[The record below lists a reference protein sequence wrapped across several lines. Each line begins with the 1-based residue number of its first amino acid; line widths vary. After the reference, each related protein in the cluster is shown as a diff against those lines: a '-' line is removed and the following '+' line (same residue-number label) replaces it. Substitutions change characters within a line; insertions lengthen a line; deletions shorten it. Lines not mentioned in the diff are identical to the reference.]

1 MRRRRILVT
10 GARGFVGRAVAE
22 GFAELGWS
30 VIGLDRA
37 VADVTGAAGPEE
49 MVGRP
54 NGIRW
59 VAADLADA
67 MPDEIQEV
75 DLVVHAAWMTT
86 DPETLGVSPA
96 EYLGLNLRPLLTVLA
111 YAARTRPAAFV
122 FLSSSGVF
130 GPDDAT
136 EGLTDAHRPT
146 GASPYAVAKRAGELL
161 VPSALEPSTAAHV
174 VRLGYLYGPGE
185 TARPSRARLSLIGGW
200 LSAALDGRTLEVR
213 ADDPA
218 RDWTFTPDLPR
229 ALERLAGTAPAGRPV
244 HLGSSHVWRDRALAE
259 HIASALAG
267 VELAFVPADG
277 DVKPPMVPSEL
288 PVLDGFRW
296 TDPPSGLRALIDS
309 GVAA

>member
-75 DLVVHAAWMTT
+75 DLVVHAAWVTT
-86 DPETLGVSPA
+86 DPATLGVSPA

-244 HLGSSHVWRDRALAE
+244 HLGSTHVWRDRALAE